1 MINTGGF
8 QTSVLP
14 QYTPVDANLA
24 AFNPAQAMAGAGQA
38 FDVMKGLED
47 LKLMRQ
53 THEENAKMSAAK
65 NKLLEAQAVREGLL
79 ADYEAGMFS
88 DKLTADKAE
97 AAARKVGAEGK
108 VATTPGATEATLRAQ
123 KTATALAPGDERL
136 ALGNQNMLIGAQP
149 FISQATINKAQFD
162 QEAAREALSTQGTR
176 QDIARASL
184 DSEMDNLFPKL
195 EKERL
200 TALADVQK
208 AKLSLKDAQR
218 QFDAGLS
225 DATAIANANLA
236 NTLAETRV
244 RNADAK
250 RKELES
256 TPEYVAAKQKF
267 EQVDSAMK
275 QYKDITAIARSVGS
289 TMVNNPTT
297 GVAVPLSTLVDSYF
311 DYDRDGNEIKKDDS
325 GWFNTTKYLN
335 ATQLQDAA
343 EYRAIKFDQ
352 AQAAARVRALR
363 GPVKSTVDNAN
374 VPVYGMRPNG
384 TYGIINQSPTIVNQ

>member
-1 MINTGGF
+1 
-8 QTSVLP
+8 
-14 QYTPVDANLA
+14 
-24 AFNPAQAMAGAGQA
+24 MAGAGQA

-108 VATTPGATEATLRAQ
+108 SATTPGATKATLRAQ
-123 KTATALAPGDERL
+123 ETATRLAPGDEKL

-343 EYRAIKFDQ
+343 EYRATKFDQ
-352 AQAAARVRALR
+352 AQAAARVRALS

-384 TYGIINQSPTIVNQ
+384 TYGIINKSAPIPIQ